1 MNAYEA
7 TLATAKLFEQ
17 RPELFNFSET
27 NIPDCGTPGCALGYI
42 GYFMGQPGCISGE
55 STIGVDSSVFYD
67 RMRPLA
73 PNWIIDASLCAKGLR
88 LYAEK
93 YLREDHIPT
102 AVRAIFEREPFNE
115 RVRSS
120 N

>member
-7 TLATAKLFEQ
+7 TLATAELFEREPKLF
-17 RPELFNFSET
+17 RFSET
-27 NIPDCGTPGCALGYI
+27 SVPDCGTPGCALGYI
-42 GYFMGQPGCISGE
+42 GYFMGQTGCISGE
-55 STIGVDSSVFYD
+55 STIGVDSGVFYD

-73 PNWIIDASLCAKGLR
+73 PNWIIDASRCAKGLR

-102 AVRAIFEREPFNE
+102 DVRAIFEKENTHE
-115 RVRSS
+115 RV
-120 N
+120 

>member
-17 RPELFNFSET
+17 RPELFSFSQT
-27 NIPDCGTPGCALGYI
+27 FIPDCGTPGCAIGYI
-42 GYFMGQPGCISGE
+42 GYFMGHTGIISGE
-55 STIGVDSSVFYD
+55 RTIGVDSGEFYD

-73 PNWIIDASLCAKGLR
+73 PNWIFSGVLCAEGLR

-93 YLREDHIPT
+93 YLREDHIPSG
-102 AVRAIFEREPFNE
+102 VRSIFEREPTHI
-115 RVRSS
+115 STP
-120 N
+120 

>member
-17 RPELFNFSET
+17 RPELFRFSET
-27 NIPDCGTPGCALGYI
+27 NIPDCGTPGCAIGYI
-42 GYFMGQPGCISGE
+42 GYFMGHTGCISGE
-55 STIGVDSSVFYD
+55 KTIGVDSGEFYD

-73 PNWIIDASLCAKGLR
+73 PFWIIDATTCARGLR

-93 YLREDHIPT
+93 YLREDYVPIE
-102 AVRAIFEREPFNE
+102 VRAIFEREGC
-115 RVRSS
+115 VTL
-120 N
+120 